1 MHCTLV
7 CITTDNYDVFCFNF
21 ATFQLAESKDLI
33 LGCQVLFSDCL
44 NKLRILKRGFTAIKT
59 SCWSLNYVEFTRGL
73 ESSDLNLH
81 LGNLCLM
88 F

>member
-7 CITTDNYDVFCFNF
+7 CITTDNYDVFYSNV

-44 NKLRILKRGFTAIKT
+44 NKLRILKRGFTEFT
-59 SCWSLNYVEFTRGL
+59 NSCWSLNYVEFTCGL
-73 ESSDLNLH
+73 ESSGLNLH
-81 LGNLCLM
+81 LGDLCLM